1 MNRAAKAQA
10 LRDALAERIVV
21 LDGAMGTMIQQ
32 HKFGEAEYRGERFK
46 DHTSDLK
53 GANDLLV
60 LTQPDVIRQIHL
72 DYLRAGA
79 EILETNTFNA
89 NSISMED
96 YNLVPLTREV
106 NREAARLAREAAD
119 IVAAE
124 TGSVR
129 WVAGALGPTN
139 RTASLSPDVENPGY
153 RNVSFSGLVDA
164 YREAA
169 EGLLEGGAD
178 LLMVETIF
186 DTLNAKADS
195 LGVQG
200 IEDGLNHEEVSTAL

>member
-153 RNVSFSGLVDA
+153 RL
-164 YREAA
+164 
-169 EGLLEGGAD
+169 
-178 LLMVETIF
+178 
-186 DTLNAKADS
+186 S
-195 LGVQG
+195 L
-200 IEDGLNHEEVSTAL
+200 IHI